1 MTRKILSEFL
11 CLPELYHNP
20 QSTNIPCHWG
30 SRLSLLK
37 NRADHVIPLLMP
49 QGLPIVFRIKSMVR
63 KHRTEDFRDLLLSWF
78 SSLLA
83 GLVSYKFFR
92 SILEFRDSK
101 SWSFKAAHCLHLYR
115 ELFCTAWSFLSFL
128 SPHTPF
134 LMRVNI
140 FYSCSSFKIPLCSEL
155 FSTVFVALLKS
166 LSLSYFHPPVSMA
179 FWDTILTWQLVI
191 ILWGNFVL
199 TVICLMEN
207 NCIPNI

>member
-1 MTRKILSEFL
+1 
-11 CLPELYHNP
+11 
-20 QSTNIPCHWG
+20 
-30 SRLSLLK
+30 
-37 NRADHVIPLLMP
+37 MP

-166 LSLSYFHPPVSMA
+166 LSLCPTS
-179 FWDTILTWQLVI
+179 ILRFPWHSGTQ
-191 ILWGNFVL
+191 F
-199 TVICLMEN
+199 
-207 NCIPNI
+207 

>member
-1 MTRKILSEFL
+1 
-11 CLPELYHNP
+11 
-20 QSTNIPCHWG
+20 
-30 SRLSLLK
+30 
-37 NRADHVIPLLMP
+37 
-49 QGLPIVFRIKSMVR
+49 MVR

-179 FWDTILTWQLVI
+179 FWDSILTWQLVI